1 MLQTFPIALVQIKAG
16 NTSENLLNE
25 IRQIIYSLHQSKEI
39 PKKVYGNIIIAKM
52 KEGIT
57 QKWILY
63 LWILKIVKHLIVKKT
78 ITQSYRQNKVKKKQ
92 QMYCPIKS

>member
-1 MLQTFPIALVQIKAG
+1 
-16 NTSENLLNE
+16 
-25 IRQIIYSLHQSKEI
+25 
-39 PKKVYGNIIIAKM
+39 M